1 MNRRHLLGLGFGG
14 LIALGTGA
22 TYWLRRRGG
31 SDVPVTAEVTAKP
44 IAAFDPRRPAE
55 RRFGALSFR
64 SGLELSSRTAGFGGL
79 SGLWRDPVRPH
90 ILAITDQGQWF
101 EADIAYREGRLE
113 GLTSARMAPILGP
126 DGVPLRG
133 TPSYDCEA
141 LAMSGGTAFVGI
153 ERVHRVLRFDFAGA
167 GVLARG
173 EPIALPDEVRR
184 QPRNDGLEAL
194 CIAPPGH
201 PHAGALIGFAEAA
214 VSGDA
219 DPSPAWVLT
228 GPERFAFRVGR
239 SREFNVTDAC
249 FLPGGELLLL
259 ERSFSLS
266 KGVGCRIRRIARD
279 AIRPEATLDGEVLLE
294 ADTEYEIDNMEGL
307 AIHRD
312 AASGETV
319 LTLISDDNFNP
330 LQRTLL
336 LEFTLAA

>member
-1 MNRRHLLGLGFGG
+1 MNRRHLLGLGLGG
-14 LIALGTGA
+14 LIALGGGA
-22 TYWLRRRGG
+22 AYWLRRRGG
-31 SDVPVTAEVTAKP
+31 SDEPVAAEVAAKQ
-44 IAAFDPRRPAE
+44 IAAFDPRRPDQT
-55 RRFGALSFR
+55 RFGALSFR
-64 SGLELSSRTAGFGGL
+64 SGLDLSSRTAGFGGL
-79 SGLWRDPVRPH
+79 SGLWRDPERPR

-101 EADIAYREGRLE
+101 EADLVHREGRLD
-113 GLTSARMAPILGP
+113 GLAAARLSPILGP

-133 TPSYDCEA
+133 TPAYDCEA
-141 LAMSGGTAFVGI
+141 LAMADGAAFVGI
-153 ERVHRVLRFDFAGA
+153 ERVHRVLRFDFARQ

-173 EPIALPDEVRR
+173 ESIALPEDVGR
-184 QPRNDGLEAL
+184 QPRNDGIEAL
-194 CIAPPGH
+194 CVAPPGH
-201 PHAGALIGFAEAA
+201 ALAGALVGFAEAA
-214 VSGDA
+214 VSGDE

-228 GPERFAFRVGR
+228 GPDRFAFRVGR

-266 KGVGCRIRRIARD
+266 KGVGCRIRRIPRD
-279 AIRPEATLDGEVLLE
+279 AIRPGATLDGEVLLE

-312 AASGETV
+312 AASGETI

-336 LEFTLAA
+336 LEFTLSS